1 MAAIEIPTGI
11 KPREFFC
18 SFLPDTFNQRAAEL
32 DLSAYADIEVVLEF
46 NVTGP
51 EGGRFRVAFKEG
63 KRLEVSESGAENA
76 LISVEL
82 PDSTFMEGLSGRIPE
97 IPVHNLLALAGDPA
111 IISLID
117 PAIVKGVIQ
126 AVQQVKGLMDV
137 EAVQGGRKLAL
148 TVKFNGCDLPRFKI
162 SGDIN
167 ELMAL
172 MMGKTDPV
180 QGYMSAKFR
189 IEGDLACAMSFQSML
204 LPAVSRV
211 PAEIAQVMDQPG

>member
-1 MAAIEIPTGI
+1 MAAIQIPAGI

-18 SFLPDTFNQRAAEL
+18 SFLPQTFNARAAEL
-32 DLSAYADIEVVLEF
+32 DLSAYADVEMTLEF

-51 EGGRFRVAFKEG
+51 EGGRFRVAFREG
-63 KRLEVSESGAENA
+63 KRLEVSESEVNNA
-76 LISVEL
+76 LISVEV
-82 PDSTFMEGLSGRIPE
+82 PDTTFMEGLSGQIPE
-97 IPVHNLLALAGDPA
+97 FPVNDILALAGDPG

-117 PAIVKGVIQ
+117 PAIVKAMIQ
-126 AVQQVKGLMDV
+126 AVEQVKGLMDV
-137 EAVQGGRKLAL
+137 EAVQGGRKITLS
-148 TVKFNGCDLPRFKI
+148 VKFNGCDMPRFKI
-162 SGDIN
+162 AGDIN

-204 LPAVSRV
+204 PRTKLS
-211 PAEIAQVMDQPG
+211 